1 MEQKKTLQ
9 ICDRIGL
16 SARTVTEEGYLE
28 TLSNIARTGVQDYRA
43 YELGLDAD
51 GMDPMKVIRLHRPP
65 EEVFNPASMASF
77 EGKPVTLGH
86 PDEPVTSENWSGLAM
101 GEVIKIRRTGDMLA
115 GKVIIKARSAIDA
128 VEAGTVELSNGY
140 SFKLDMTAGRTP
152 DGKEYDGVQRQIRGN
167 HVALVEA
174 ARCGSAC
181 RLGDAFPGGVTG
193 LPAGRDMFLARQ
205 SQAWQQA
212 GNDAKPAHGAAFLEE
227 KAGAHEKPSGRAAF
241 MDRQANGWKQP
252 KEMDDEATTPAAKA
266 RQAAVWRGIRP
277 DGGGV

>member
-28 TLSNIARTGVQDYRA
+28 TLSNIARTGVQEYRA

-51 GMDPMKVIRLHRPP
+51 GIDPMKVIRLHRPP
-65 EEVFNPASMASF
+65 EEVFDATSMASF

-101 GEVIKIRRTGDMLA
+101 GEVIKIQRVGDMLA

-140 SFKLDMTAGRTP
+140 SFKLDMTAGRTSE
-152 DGKEYDGVQRQIRGN
+152 GEAYDGIQRQIRGN

-181 RLGDAFPGGVTG
+181 RLGDALPGGA
-193 LPAGRDMFLARQ
+193 PAQLLGRD
-205 SQAWQQA
+205 
-212 GNDAKPAHGAAFLEE
+212 AFV
-227 KAGAHEKPSGRAAF
+227 
-241 MDRQANGWKQP
+241 
-252 KEMDDEATTPAAKA
+252 A
-266 RQAAVWRGIRP
+266 RQAQAWRC
-277 DGGGV
+277 GGKDAELAPGVAMPNGESQRQGGRSGRVAFMARQAGGWQA

>member
-9 ICDRIGL
+9 VCDRIGL
-16 SARTVTEEGYLE
+16 SVRAVTEEGYLE
-28 TLSNIARTGVQDYRA
+28 SLSNIARTGVQEYRA

-51 GMDPMKVIRLHRPP
+51 GIDPMKVIRLHRPA
-65 EEVFNPASMASF
+65 EEVFDPESMASF

-101 GEVIKIRRTGDMLA
+101 GEVIKIRRAGDMLA

-140 SFKLDMTAGRTP
+140 SFKLDMTAGRTSE
-152 DGKEYDGVQRQIRGN
+152 GEEYDGIQREIRGN

-181 RLGDAFPGGVTG
+181 RLGDA
-193 LPAGRDMFLARQ
+193 LPVGAPVQPLGRDAFLARQ
-205 SQAWQQA
+205 LQAWQTDSQ
-212 GNDAKPAHGAAFLEE
+212 PVQGAALFEE
-227 KAGAHEKPSGRAAF
+227 KTDTREKPSGRAAF
-241 MDRQANGWKQP
+241 MDRQANGWKLP
-252 KEMDDEATTPAAKA
+252 KETDDKAATPAAKA
-266 RQAAVWRGIRP
+266 QQAAVWRSIRP

>member
-1 MEQKKTLQ
+1 MEYKKTLQ
-9 ICDRIGL
+9 VCDRIGL
-16 SARTVTEEGYLE
+16 TSRTVTEEGYLIVP
-28 TLSNIARTGVQDYRA
+28 SNMARTGVQEYRA

-65 EEVFNPASMASF
+65 EEVFDAGSMASF

-101 GEVIKIRRTGDMLA
+101 GKVIDIRRSGDMLA
-115 GKVIIKARSAIDA
+115 GKVIINARCAIDA

-152 DGKEYDGVQRQIRGN
+152 DGETYDGVQRQIRGN

-181 RLGDAFPGGVTG
+181 RLGDALPGEATAQ
-193 LPAGRDMFLARQ
+193 LLGRDAFLARQ
-205 SQAWQQA
+205 SQAWRCGMEDGETAPKEDDRRQER
-212 GNDAKPAHGAAFLEE
+212 PT
-227 KAGAHEKPSGRAAF
+227 GRAAF
-241 MDRQANGWKQP
+241 MERQASGG
-252 KEMDDEATTPAAKA
+252 
-266 RQAAVWRGIRP
+266 QA
-277 DGGGV
+277 